1 MCQLGPPQ
9 PRHQR
14 FVFLRVSVTTCREP
28 RRAWQGCPG
37 GLLRGEGQIK
47 VNKKRDSTWGT
58 KRPAGSTA
66 PTASHK
72 GRGRRGWAGQR
83 WFTDRPCPRTA
94 VPSRRRRPHRNFARR
109 IRDAP
114 PWTDASVNFTGVKAR
129 TLTYLSGSTYCIL
142 CHHTGHSVHL
152 ILFFF
157 FNAYLF

>member
-28 RRAWQGCPG
+28 RRAWQGYPG
-37 GLLRGEGQIK
+37 GLLRGGEGQNK

-66 PTASHK
+66 PTATRK

-83 WFTDRPCPRTA
+83 WFTTGPAHGRQCPADGGDPTETSHVGLGTRLPGWT
-94 VPSRRRRPHRNFARR
+94 PLLTSRGLKQGCSHISR
-109 IRDAP
+109 
-114 PWTDASVNFTGVKAR
+114 GAR
-129 TLTYLSGSTYCIL
+129 T
-142 CHHTGHSVHL
+142 V
-152 ILFFF
+152 FFATTLGTRF
-157 FNAYLF
+157 I